1 LIKLDS
7 MRIVID
13 LQGAQCGSRD
23 RGIGR
28 YSLSLAQAM
37 VRNRGNNDVLI
48 VLNGMFPET
57 IEPIISAF
65 DGLCSKE
72 NILVWNAQ
80 APVNSNDPRNTW
92 RRHTAEFTRE
102 VFLASLKPDI
112 VHISSLMEGF
122 NDDAVNSIGIL
133 NATLPTAV
141 TFYDLIPLIQS
152 EIYLTPY
159 PEFELAYRE
168 KLGHLDRANLY
179 LAISESSREEA
190 IKYVSVSNKDV
201 INISA
206 GVDECFKPTLLTAEK
221 KQEILKKFGFNR
233 RFLMCSG
240 ATDERKNHIRLI
252 KAFALLPLAL
262 RNAHQL
268 AIVGGLSS
276 AHEKQFRNEARLCGL
291 RDDEVVITRRVSDD
305 ELIALYNLSILC
317 VFPSWHE
324 GFGLPALEAM
334 SCGCAVIC
342 SNNTSLPEIVGRE
355 DALFDPFEEKS
366 IATKMEQVLTSEEMR
381 ADLARHSLSHSKLFT
396 WNRSGQIAISALE
409 KWHEEQLALAAL
421 GANDRDVNSASWLIK
436 SIARVRE
443 SATSDTPQQ
452 DHISSVRNID
462 SKNIPNGSTENLKK
476 TFSVAFF
483 VFLLVLLSMP
493 LVFSGL
499 VLIVFSGFTKNKSRS
514 RSGARAFNHFINAS
528 IFNGNAWETV
538 ASHAWRMRDKRWAKI
553 FIVLANYIQSDHC
566 FRANKRGQPVVDFIT
581 RRGLD

>member
-1 LIKLDS
+1 

-37 VRNRGNNDVLI
+37 VRNRGNNEVLI

-57 IEPIISAF
+57 IEPISLAF
-65 DGLCSKE
+65 DGLCSRA

-80 APVNSNDPRNTW
+80 APVSSNDPGNTW

-122 NDDAVNSIGIL
+122 NDDAVHSIGIL
-133 NATLPTAV
+133 NIPLPTAV

-152 EIYLTPY
+152 EIYLAPY
-159 PEFELAYRE
+159 PEFQLAYRE
-168 KLGHLDRANLY
+168 KLGHLARANLY
-179 LAISESSREEA
+179 LSISESSREEA
-190 IKYVSVSNKDV
+190 IKYLSASNKDV

-206 GVDECFKPTLLTAEK
+206 GVDECFKPISLTEGK
-221 KQEILKKFGFNR
+221 KKKILDKFGFKR
-233 RFLMCSG
+233 PILMCSG

-262 RNAHQL
+262 RKAHQL
-268 AIVGGLSS
+268 AIVGGLSI
-276 AHEKQFRNEARLCGL
+276 AHEKQFCDEVRLCGL
-291 RDDEVVITRRVSDD
+291 GDDEVIITRRVSDD
-305 ELIALYNLSILC
+305 ELVALYNLSTLF

-324 GFGLPALEAM
+324 GFGLPVLEAM

-342 SNNTSLPEIVGRE
+342 SNNTSLPEIVGRA
-355 DALFDPFEEKS
+355 DALFDPFDEKS
-366 IATKMEQVLTSEEMR
+366 IAAKIEEVLVSEKMRV
-381 ADLARHSLSHSKLFT
+381 DLARHSLHQSKLFT
-396 WNRSGQIAISALE
+396 WDRSAQIAIAAFERWYE
-409 KWHEEQLALAAL
+409 KQVAICASEAQ
-421 GANDRDVNSASWLIK
+421 DRDVNYAYWLIE
-436 SIARVRE
+436 SIAGVTNSVISDMEHRE
-443 SATSDTPQQ
+443 QT
-452 DHISSVRNID
+452 SSVRNIE
-462 SKNIPNGSTENLKK
+462 SKNIDIGFLENLRK
-476 TFSVAFF
+476 TSAVVFFAF
-483 VFLLVLLSMP
+483 LMALVSMP

-499 VLIVFSGFTKNKSRS
+499 ILIVFSGFTNNKNRS
-514 RSGARAFNHFINAS
+514 RAGARALNHLINAS

-538 ASHAWRMRDKRWAKI
+538 ASHAWRVRDKRWAKI
-553 FIVLANYIQSDHC
+553 FIRLANHLQADHC

-581 RRGLD
+581 RKGLD